1 VTDTVVRV
9 HEITRRY
16 VEGER
21 IHTVLDAAEAKIRR
35 GEFVCLLGPSGSGKS
50 TLLNLVA
57 GIDAPDAGWV
67 EVDGVR
73 VTELDERARTLFRRE
88 RIGFVF
94 QFFNLL
100 PTLTVQENLL
110 LPLELTGRIG
120 APERERARELL
131 AEVGLEGRAD
141 TFPDRLSGGEQQ
153 RVALCRALIHEPALL
168 LADEPTGNLDP
179 ETGERMLDLLDRLVR
194 SAGRTLLAVT
204 HSRDLAAHAD
214 RVLRIEKGKLVE
226 WHPDADAPVA
236 AQGGGRASGAGVRG

>member
-1 VTDTVVRV
+1 MSDTVVRV

-16 VEGER
+16 IEGER
-21 IHTVLDAAEAKIRR
+21 THTVLDRASGEIRR

-57 GIDAPDAGWV
+57 GIDAPDEGWV

-73 VTELDERARTLFRRE
+73 VTELGERERTLFRRE
-88 RIGFVF
+88 RVGFVF

-100 PTLTVQENLL
+100 PTLTVEENLL

-120 APERERARELL
+120 GAERERARSLL
-131 AEVGLEGRAD
+131 AEVGLEGRAG

-153 RVALCRALIHEPALL
+153 RVALCRALIHEPALI

-194 SAGRTLLAVT
+194 DAGRTLLAVT
-204 HSRDLAAHAD
+204 HSRELAAHAD
-214 RVLRIEKGKLVE
+214 RVLHIDRGKLVE
-226 WHPDADAPVA
+226 RIPEAV
-236 AQGGGRASGAGVRG
+236 G

>member
-1 VTDTVVRV
+1 VPDVVVRV

-16 VEGER
+16 SEGER
-21 IHTVLDAAEAKIRR
+21 IHTVLDGASGEIRR

-57 GIDAPDAGWV
+57 GIDAPDEGWV

-73 VTELDERARTLFRRE
+73 LTGLDERARTLFRRE

-100 PTLTVQENLL
+100 PTLTVEENLL

-120 APERERARELL
+120 REERERARSLL
-131 AEVGLEGRAD
+131 GEVGLESRAG

-153 RVALCRALIHEPALL
+153 RVALCRALIHEPALI

-179 ETGERMLDLLDRLVR
+179 ETGERMLELLDRLVR
-194 SAGRTLLAVT
+194 GAGRTLLAVT
-204 HSRDLAAHAD
+204 HSRELAAHAD
-214 RVLRIEKGKLVE
+214 RVLRIHKGKLVE
-226 WHPDADAPVA
+226 EEGGGEAADASALDEAP
-236 AQGGGRASGAGVRG
+236 SGALG

>member
-1 VTDTVVRV
+1 VPDVVVRV

-16 VEGER
+16 SEGER
-21 IHTVLDAAEAKIRR
+21 IHTVLDAASGEIRR

-57 GIDAPDAGWV
+57 GIDAPDEGWV

-73 VTELDERARTLFRRE
+73 LTGLDERARTLFRRE

-100 PTLTVQENLL
+100 PTLTVEENLL

-120 APERERARELL
+120 TEERERARSLL
-131 AEVGLEGRAD
+131 GEVGLESRAG

-153 RVALCRALIHEPALL
+153 RVALCRALIHEPALI

-194 SAGRTLLAVT
+194 GAGRTLLAVT
-204 HSRDLAAHAD
+204 HSRELAAHAD
-214 RVLRIEKGKLVE
+214 RVLRIHKGKLVE
-226 WHPDADAPVA
+226 EE
-236 AQGGGRASGAGVRG
+236 GGGEAAASALDEAPSGALG